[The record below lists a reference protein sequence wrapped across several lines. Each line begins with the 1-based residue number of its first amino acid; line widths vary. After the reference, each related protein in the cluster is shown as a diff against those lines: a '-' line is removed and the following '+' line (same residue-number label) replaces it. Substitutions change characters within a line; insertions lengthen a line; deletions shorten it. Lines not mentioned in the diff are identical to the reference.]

1 MRHLNCYVMTFLVIV
16 ARAAAMTS
24 LRLEFVLV
32 CLIRRLAE
40 SLRSTCDVSTYTSAQ
55 LQAIFRRLIN
65 GDVESSCR
73 NATPT
78 ADVYALVSAA
88 AQLRR
93 RRTLG

>member
-1 MRHLNCYVMTFLVIV
+1 MTFLVIV

-65 GDVESSCR
+65 GDVRVELS
-73 NATPT
+73 
-78 ADVYALVSAA
+78 
-88 AQLRR
+88 
-93 RRTLG
+93 